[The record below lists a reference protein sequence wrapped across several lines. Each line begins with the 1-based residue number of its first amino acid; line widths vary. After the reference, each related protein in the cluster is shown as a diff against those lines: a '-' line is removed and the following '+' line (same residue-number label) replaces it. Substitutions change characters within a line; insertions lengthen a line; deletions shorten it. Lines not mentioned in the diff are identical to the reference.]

1 MRYCILFGIFLFV
14 NIAFGQVYDIVV
26 DAHGTGDFNTIGE
39 AISSIPNNQ
48 EKRTLIL
55 VKNGVYQEKLIVS
68 SSKTFVS
75 IIGEDVNNVIITWSD
90 YQGKDGMFGADSY
103 TLLAEGADFYM
114 ENITVVNGYGPGAQ
128 AVAIRTT
135 GDRQVF
141 KNCVFKGHQDTYY
154 AHKNRQYNFKCH
166 IEGNTD
172 FIYGDATAVFDSC
185 NIHSI
190 AGGQYISAP
199 ADSKMITELG
209 GSRFIHG
216 FLFTNCNLTAAP
228 DVADQSVFLGRPW
241 QPNASAAY
249 INCILGR
256 HIKPAGWSQWND
268 NNHESAVFS
277 EYLNKNRDGSLAD
290 VSQRV
295 SWSAQLT
302 EQEATVY
309 YLSNFFLRKGIV
321 NWLPKKTA
329 TALHAPLKVVAD
341 GMLLEWQEVE
351 GAVGYAIYKEG
362 RIVEVVST
370 NSFLASEVIV
380 DASEYKIV
388 TVNEMGAMSDGSE
401 SLPESTGISP
411 NLINSGIFKMEKGR
425 IVFHQL
431 VDVQLYNLSGQVVQ
445 KGKKVDNLDVEK
457 LSPGIYL
464 LKVISDNGKV
474 NTN

>member
-190 AGGQYISAP
+190 AGGQY
-199 ADSKMITELG
+199 
-209 GSRFIHG
+209 
-216 FLFTNCNLTAAP
+216 
-228 DVADQSVFLGRPW
+228 
-241 QPNASAAY
+241 
-249 INCILGR
+249 
-256 HIKPAGWSQWND
+256 
-268 NNHESAVFS
+268 
-277 EYLNKNRDGSLAD
+277 
-290 VSQRV
+290 
-295 SWSAQLT
+295 
-302 EQEATVY
+302 
-309 YLSNFFLRKGIV
+309 
-321 NWLPKKTA
+321 
-329 TALHAPLKVVAD
+329 
-341 GMLLEWQEVE
+341 
-351 GAVGYAIYKEG
+351 
-362 RIVEVVST
+362 
-370 NSFLASEVIV
+370 
-380 DASEYKIV
+380 
-388 TVNEMGAMSDGSE
+388 
-401 SLPESTGISP
+401 
-411 NLINSGIFKMEKGR
+411 
-425 IVFHQL
+425 
-431 VDVQLYNLSGQVVQ
+431 
-445 KGKKVDNLDVEK
+445 
-457 LSPGIYL
+457 
-464 LKVISDNGKV
+464 
-474 NTN
+474 